1 LALFSSKPY
10 TPPAAAADGDIDL
23 APHLT
28 NSSLQTHRGEEG
40 VRLLDELVGC
50 HVISGDV
57 DESRSILT
65 QSHLESIQDQ
75 MADTLSET
83 FKAAIQSP
91 IHFQVTFVFPES
103 LHEIMCVSQPTAS
116 S

>member
-10 TPPAAAADGDIDL
+10 TPPAPTADGGIDL

-28 NSSLQTHRGEEG
+28 NSSLQIHRGGEG

-57 DESRSILT
+57 GGEHRPILT
-65 QSHLESIQDQ
+65 RSHLENIQDQ
-75 MADTLSET
+75 MADTLAET

-91 IHFQVTFVFPES
+91 IHFQVTFISAEEFTEN
-103 LHEIMCVSQPTAS
+103 
-116 S
+116 